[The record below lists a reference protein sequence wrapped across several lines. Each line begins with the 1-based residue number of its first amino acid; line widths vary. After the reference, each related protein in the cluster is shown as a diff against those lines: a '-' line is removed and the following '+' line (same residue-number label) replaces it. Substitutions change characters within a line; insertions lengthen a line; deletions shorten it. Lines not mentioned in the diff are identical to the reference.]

1 MKRPEDLAAAG
12 SSSSK
17 GSNYT
22 ITINNPIVRNDGDIR
37 KLKTQLEQLIKSFN
51 SKDNMLFIKNC

>member
-51 SKDNMLFIKNC
+51 SKR